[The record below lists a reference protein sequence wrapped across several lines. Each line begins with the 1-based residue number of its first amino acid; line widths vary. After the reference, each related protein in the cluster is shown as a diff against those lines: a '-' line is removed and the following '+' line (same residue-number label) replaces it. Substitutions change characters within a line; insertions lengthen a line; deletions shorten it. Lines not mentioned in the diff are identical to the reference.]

1 MSKKEEVQ
9 IFVDVFE
16 ENSAIIDE
24 IRSRGFEPIQK
35 SLKSGDVAIVFK
47 GKNVGIELKRGQ
59 DFSNSTKEGRLKD
72 QICRLHD
79 NFDWQVLIVESYKV
93 YVGDDDTEES
103 IHEKMRKHN
112 MSMRTLNRRI
122 CVYATNSQKETVDII
137 EEIVRDLKANKLFVM
152 RRPILIDAELSG
164 PMKVICSLPN
174 VKQVIGERILD
185 VYGCVKH
192 ALDAVD
198 KWEEID
204 GIGKVKLAKIKDTLM
219 EGEYK

>member
-47 GKNVGIELKRGQ
+47 GKNVGIELKRVQ
-59 DFSNSTKEGRLKD
+59 DFSNSTKEGRFKD
-72 QICRLHD
+72 QICRLYD
-79 NFDWQVLIVESYKV
+79 NFDFPVLIVEDWSPW
-93 YVGDDDTEES
+93 VGDNDDENT
-103 IHEKMRKHN
+103 IADKMRKHKKACK
-112 MSMRTLNRRI
+112 TLNRRI
-122 CVYATNSQKETVDII
+122 CFEETDSQQETVDII
-137 EEIVRDLKANKLFVM
+137 EDIVRDLKNGKLFNM
-152 RRPILIDAELSG
+152 KRPVLIDSEMSR
-164 PMKVICSLPN
+164 PMRFICGLPN